1 MPGNAAIVLYLGAEK
16 PTDPCTVPNVAG
28 LTAAAA
34 NQRLTDAGLILKVSG
49 TTASSSGNVVALS
62 QDRPAG
68 TEVAAGTVVTVQFG
82 DNSVLD

>member
-1 MPGNAAIVLYLGAEK
+1 MSP
-16 PTDPCTVPNVAG
+16 PT

-34 NQRLTDAGLILKVSG
+34 NQRLADAGLILKVSG
-49 TTASSSGNVVALS
+49 TTSSSSGNVVALT
-62 QDRPAG
+62 QNLEAG